1 MKFRKAI
8 NMTKSDYIFIGIT
21 IVFYIFLSFI
31 IHDFIKISGKLLGVE
46 LFFSTS
52 PLETL
57 ILATIPFLSYILS
70 DRIVKFKQFSL
81 TIIVFI
87 IITFV
92 TLLLSIY
99 FASKISIKN
108 PLIPQY
114 LIIIPYKYYFSIVF
128 SISIILAFS
137 LIKIKNVYSKKLT

>member
-1 MKFRKAI
+1 
-8 NMTKSDYIFIGIT
+8 MTKSDYIFIGIT

-31 IHDFIKISGKLLGVE
+31 IHDFIKISGKLLGAE
-46 LFFSTS
+46 LSFSTS